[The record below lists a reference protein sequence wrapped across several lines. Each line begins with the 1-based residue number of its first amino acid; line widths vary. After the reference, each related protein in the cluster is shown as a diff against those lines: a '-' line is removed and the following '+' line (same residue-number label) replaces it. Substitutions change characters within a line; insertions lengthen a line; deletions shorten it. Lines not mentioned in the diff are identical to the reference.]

1 MKNNFLKNKIVLVTG
16 GCGSIGSELVKQ
28 ILKSSPKEVRV
39 LDNWETGIF
48 LLKDMKNIDPI
59 KVKTILGDIKDRNK
73 VNSALNGVDI
83 VFHAAAKKHVPI
95 CEHNPFEA
103 VSTNVIGTEN
113 LVSAAI
119 QNKVKIFVGIS
130 TDKAVNPVNT
140 MGATKLL
147 AERIITSKHFTNNR
161 TIFCCVRFGN
171 VLNSVG
177 SVIPIFEK
185 QIKNGGPVT
194 ITSDKMTRFFM
205 SIPEAVNLTIKAAS
219 LKEGGKI
226 FILKMNALKIIDLA
240 NVLIEELAPK
250 YGYSPQDIKMES
262 IGIRPGEKLHE
273 ELITKEEVAL
283 VEDREDMFVLKSS
296 LYPVGEIKNKAKIY
310 GSENIP
316 HLNPQQI
323 RKLLYD
329 KGIIK
334 P

>member
-1 MKNNFLKNKIVLVTG
+1 MKNNFLKNKVVLVTG

-48 LLKDMKNIDPI
+48 YLKGMENMDPF
-59 KVKTILGDIKDRNK
+59 KVKTILGDIKDKER
-73 VNSALNGVDI
+73 VNSALKGVDI

-103 VSTNVIGTEN
+103 VSTNVIGAEN

-119 QNKVKIFVGIS
+119 QNNIKIFVGIS

-147 AERIITSKHFTNNR
+147 AERIITSKHFTNSK

-185 QIKNGGPVT
+185 QIKKGGPVT
-194 ITSDKMTRFFM
+194 ITSDQMTRFFM
-205 SIPEAVNLTIKAAS
+205 SISEAVKLTIKAAS
-219 LKEGGKI
+219 LMEGGKI
-226 FILKMNALKIIDLA
+226 FILKMNALKIVDLA
-240 NVLIEELAPK
+240 KVLINELAPK
-250 YGYSPQDIKMES
+250 YGYDPKKIKMKN

-273 ELITKEEVAL
+273 ELVTKEELPL
-283 VEDREDMFVLKSS
+283 VEDRGDMFALKSS
-296 LYPVGEIKNKAKIY
+296 LYPVGKIKKKAVVY

-316 HLNPQQI
+316 KLNPSQI
-323 RKLLYD
+323 KKLLYD

-334 P
+334 K